1 MLCDYYKD
9 GYCRHH
15 TGSNGSRQLPC
26 IFNTHD
32 SRIEKCKY
40 QSSTGVCVEEH
51 SIFKANSNIE
61 VGKNQIFKPVCNKP
75 NCPGVT
81 NCSCNWRG

>member
-40 QSSTGVCVEEH
+40 HTATGVTV
-51 SIFKANSNIE
+51 K
-61 VGKNQIFKPVCNKP
+61 GLRPVILISAVKL
-75 NCPGVT
+75 
-81 NCSCNWRG
+81 

>member
-1 MLCDYYKD
+1 MICDYKKD
-9 GYCRHH
+9 GYCHH
-15 TGSNGSRQLPC
+15 PTGTNGSRQLPC

-32 SRIEKCKY
+32 TRIEKCRY
-40 QSSTGVCVEEH
+40 LLNSNNTQQQSS
-51 SIFKANSNIE
+51 SLLF
-61 VGKNQIFKPVCNKP
+61 GKVKCNKP